1 MHSPHQNIDR
11 CRDGESIS
19 KVCGLKPANI
29 DRIVTMSQNTPPC
42 SWTFPT
48 SWVLHAATSG
58 FRDTVH
64 HPYISSC
71 FFFCWKCFHCSC
83 FFSASFNKTM
93 YMLEYIEYTARNTFL
108 NMTVSMT
115 SHVLERETH
124 PTRSTDLNSDM
135 FIHQKC
141 THEMGVMTTV
151 NCANLGSKQNRP
163 FRVHYAAD
171 NSTKL
176 CQKNP

>member
-1 MHSPHQNIDR
+1 MHDSKFQAHESRSMHSPHQNIAR

-19 KVCGLKPANI
+19 KVCGLKLASI

-64 HPYISSC
+64 HPYISSS
-71 FFFCWKCFHCSC
+71 FFFVGNVFTALVSLLQ
-83 FFSASFNKTM
+83 ASTKPCT
-93 YMLEYIEYTARNTFL
+93 YMLEYIEYTARNTFPK
-108 NMTVSMT
+108 MTVSMT
-115 SHVLERETH
+115 SHVLECKRH
-124 PTRSTDLNSDM
+124 PTRSTGLNSDM

-141 THEMGVMTTV
+141 THEMGVMTIV
-151 NCANLGSKQNRP
+151 YSANLGNK
-163 FRVHYAAD
+163 
-171 NSTKL
+171 
-176 CQKNP
+176 